1 MMVISRSDQFRIQ
14 RMHRSNTTRWMH
26 DSDDIIPIRE
36 PEHAS
41 WKVLFQGIGL
51 MCAMTV
57 LLFLVWWYG
66 G

>member
-1 MMVISRSDQFRIQ
+1 MTSCLSKQYKIQ
-14 RMHRSNTTRWMH
+14 RRHRSNTTRWMH

-36 PEHAS
+36 PEHVS
-41 WKVLFQGIGL
+41 WKVLFQGMI
-51 MCAMTV
+51 MTAAMTV